1 MSRLFPSKTLVSH
14 DFQAV
19 SRYVYYGYIHSI
31 VAVYD
36 DLADCVGFEWDDG
49 NQDKNWRK
57 HGVTDSEC
65 EQVFFNEPF
74 IALEDVAHSRSEPRL
89 YALGQS
95 DAGRLLFVVF
105 TIRDKL
111 VRVIS
116 ARDMTRR
123 ETRRYQREQ
132 E

>member
-1 MSRLFPSKTLVSH
+1 M
-14 DFQAV
+14 AV
-19 SRYVYYGYIHSI
+19 
-31 VAVYD
+31 D
-36 DLADCVGFEWDDG
+36 DELDDCVGFEWDDG

-65 EQVFFNEPF
+65 EQIFFNEPF
-74 IALEDVAHSRSEPRL
+74 IALEDVAHSRSGRRY
-89 YALGQS
+89 YALGQT

-105 TIRDKL
+105 AFRDER

-123 ETRRYQREQ
+123 ETGRYQREQ
-132 E
+132 R